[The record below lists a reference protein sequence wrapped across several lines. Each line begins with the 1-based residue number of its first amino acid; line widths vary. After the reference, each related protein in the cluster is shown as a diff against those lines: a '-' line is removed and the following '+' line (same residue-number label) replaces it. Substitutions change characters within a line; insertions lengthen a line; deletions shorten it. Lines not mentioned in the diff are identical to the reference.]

1 MDSGSGF
8 GEWLREEMEVKHESG
23 YRVTLQTVLMVDS
36 NELERD
42 GNSSGGSAVDSWMR
56 ATSIRP
62 MTKVRP
68 TRAEMMRVEMMGL
81 FGWWVFWFE
90 S

>member
-42 GNSSGGSAVDSWMR
+42 GDSSGGSVVDS
-56 ATSIRP
+56 
-62 MTKVRP
+62 
-68 TRAEMMRVEMMGL
+68 
-81 FGWWVFWFE
+81 
-90 S
+90 